1 MAHIAMTLGVSVHEG
16 WDEAGWKPAPQ
27 ARISDQEA
35 SRREDF
41 FMALRDG
48 FCHRVHSA
56 GYARS
61 PTSEAR
67 FAAEDSIYREAAKA
81 RSL

>member
-1 MAHIAMTLGVSVHEG
+1 MLG
-16 WDEAGWKPAPQ
+16 
-27 ARISDQEA
+27 R
-35 SRREDF
+35 
-41 FMALRDG
+41 ALRDEA
-48 FCHRVHSA
+48 HRREHSA

-67 FAAEDSIYREAAKA
+67 FAAEDFIYREATKA